1 MGEPKNAA
9 IYVRISSDQLGLGLG
24 VERQLKDC
32 ERLALDLGWR
42 VAEVYGDNDVS
53 ASNGRS
59 RPQYLRMVDDIAS
72 GARDGVLVYHQDRLH
87 RDPLEFEHF
96 RTVLEGRGTPLR
108 FVAGLSGLADGDG
121 DGLLA
126 LRIMSAVAANETATK
141 KRRVR
146 RKMRANAEA
155 GLPHGGP
162 NRPFGFE
169 DDKITHRPDEVA
181 VIRECVSRVIGGESL
196 RSIAAS
202 LTTEGVTTSAG
213 KPWQST
219 NLRVM
224 LRNPRIAGLREH
236 KGEIVGPGVWDPV
249 ITMEQREQVLRA
261 LDARSSSGRRAPRRY
276 LLSGLLRCGK
286 CGECLYSSARRT
298 TRRYVCQAGP
308 DHGGCGGL
316 TVVADPVEEL
326 IHKAVLI
333 RLDSPE
339 MADVLAGRTAADA
352 RTAGLIEQLAA
363 DRAQLEELA
372 AVYADRQITVKEWM
386 AARNPIEARI
396 RGLEQQIARASDSA
410 ELASLVGHGNALN
423 QSWSELNLDRQVA
436 IVRAVLDHAVI
447 HPSGGGRRF
456 DPNRVQALWVV

>member
-1 MGEPKNAA
+1 MGEPRNAA
-9 IYVRISSDQLGLGLG
+9 IYVRISSDQDGLGLG

-32 ERLALDLGWR
+32 VRLAQDLGWQ
-42 VAEVYGDNDVS
+42 VAEVYQDNDVS
-53 ASNGRS
+53 ASTGRA
-59 RPQYLRMVDDIAS
+59 RPAYLRMVDDIAR
-72 GARDGVLVYHQDRLH
+72 GERDGVLVYHQDRLH

-96 RTVLEGRGTPLR
+96 RTVLEKHGTPLR

-181 VIRECVSRVIGGESL
+181 VVRECAARVIGGESL
-196 RSIAAS
+196 RSIAAA
-202 LTTEGVTTSAG
+202 LGAEGVTTTTG

-219 NLRVM
+219 NLRVL
-224 LRNPRIAGLREH
+224 LRNPRIAGLRDH
-236 KGEIVGPGVWDPV
+236 KGEIVGPAVWDPI
-249 ITMEQREQVLRA
+249 ITVEQRDLVLRA
-261 LDARSSSGRRAPRRY
+261 LDARSTSNRRAPRRY
-276 LLSGLLRCGK
+276 LLSGMLRCGK
-286 CGECLYSSARRT
+286 CGERLYSAARRT
-298 TRRYVCQAGP
+298 TRRYVCQSGP

-316 TVVADPVEEL
+316 TVVAAPVEDL

-339 MADVLAGRTAADA
+339 MVDVLAGRTAADE
-352 RTAGLIEQLAA
+352 RTAGLIEQLTQ

-372 AVYADRQITVKEWM
+372 AVYAQRQITVKEWM

-396 RGLEQQIARASDSA
+396 RSTEQQITRASDSA
-410 ELASLVGHGNALN
+410 ELASIVGHGNALS
-423 QSWSELNLDRQVA
+423 QSWSELNLDRQAA

-447 HPSGGGRRF
+447 HPSNGGRRF